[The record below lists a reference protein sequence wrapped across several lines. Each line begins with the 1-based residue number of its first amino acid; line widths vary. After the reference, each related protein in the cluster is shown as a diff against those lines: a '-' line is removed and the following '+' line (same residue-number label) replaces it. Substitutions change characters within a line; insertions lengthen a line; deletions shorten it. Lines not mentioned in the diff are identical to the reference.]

1 MRIQVIY
8 KNGKEDLINQKT
20 LDLLLRLGEI
30 QEFRRAD
37 HWVNATADPIRSD
50 RHVEYNGT
58 NRRTENAD
66 NLAFSA

>member
-1 MRIQVIY
+1 MRIQVVY
-8 KNGKEDLINQKT
+8 KNGEEDLIDQKD
-20 LDLLLRLGEI
+20 LDLLLQLGEI

-37 HWVNATADPIRSD
+37 HWVNATSDPIRSN

-58 NRRTENAD
+58 DRRTENAD